1 MNQII
6 VNIMI
11 VYSIASIVY
20 LIYIKILNKNTLE
33 AVLVNNTELLE
44 KYKQIKKERAMVFII
59 GIIIG
64 LILLIFID
72 NNDMKEINETSYI
85 IVSDVSDIRV
95 L

>member
-64 LILLIFID
+64 LILLIFIA
-72 NNDMKEINETSYI
+72 NNDIKEINETSYI

>member
-64 LILLIFID
+64 LILLIFIA
-72 NNDMKEINETSYI
+72 NNDIKEINDTNI
-85 IVSDVSDIRV
+85 VVSDVSDIRV